1 MADADSEREDIRD
14 LLLVLIGVTLAVTFQ
29 SLNDGL
35 DALIYPQGSPSYT
48 FVESK
53 FLLFVG
59 FLILTFGLLRTFKR
73 LRRRKS

>member
-35 DALIYPQGSPSYT
+35 DALIYPQGSLSYT